1 MSTQGL
7 LAEVVRLDPDAA
19 LAPDPDR
26 PGELVSLQYVG
37 DDDRLVAGT
46 WSAGAGTVHIDAYPV
61 DEICVVIEGSI
72 TVETSTNGSETFHPG
87 DAFAIRRGAALTWSQ
102 TEGTKK
108 FYVILNNG

>member
-1 MSTQGL
+1 MSTQDL

-46 WSAGAGTVHIDAYPV
+46 WSAGAGSVYIDAYPV

-72 TVETSTNGSETFHPG
+72 TVDTGTRRRSAQAMRSRSDGARRSRGRRPRAPGRSTSS
-87 DAFAIRRGAALTWSQ
+87 
-102 TEGTKK
+102 
-108 FYVILNNG
+108 

>member
-1 MSTQGL
+1 MSTQNL
-7 LAEVVRLDPDAA
+7 HADVVRLDPDAA

-46 WSAGAGTVHIDAYPV
+46 WSAGAGSVHIEAYPV

-72 TVETSTNGSETFHPG
+72 TVDTSANGSQTFRQG
-87 DAFAIRRGAALTWSQ
+87 DAFAIRQGAPLTWSQ

>member
-1 MSTQGL
+1 MSTPNL
-7 LAEVVRLDPDAA
+7 HADVVRLDPDAE

-37 DDDRLVAGT
+37 GDDRLVAGT
-46 WSAGAGTVHIDAYPV
+46 WSAGAGSVHIEAYPV

-72 TVETSTNGSETFHPG
+72 TVDTSATGSQTFHRG
-87 DAFAIRRGAALTWSQ
+87 EAFAIRQGAPIRWSQ